1 MLQLILA
8 PPGCGKSEEI
18 RNMILQRHE
27 QGMRGMV
34 LIVPEQISF
43 DTERSMLRLLGAK
56 CTESV
61 EVLSFSRFCD
71 KFFEQYGGRVK
82 RRIDDMGKSAL
93 MQLSVRQLR
102 DGLKLYSRQISSPA
116 FTERLIQLNT
126 QMKRFCVTPE
136 AMRKSSERQNGILF
150 EKLSEF
156 SLIMAQFERSL
167 DSEYYDPIDDLTKI
181 AKMLDDKQY
190 FADKT
195 VFLDSFNGFTPQQLP
210 IIGKIIA
217 QANETVISLCLDKND
232 TAEGSVYSGMK
243 RTAESLR
250 KMARESGVRV
260 LPDITQ
266 SSFSRYKNDE
276 MKCVAKY
283 SFAAESYEYE
293 GEAHNV
299 HVATLRDI
307 YEECDYVAANI
318 RRLTREKGIRYR
330 EIAVI
335 ARDTEKYNGIIERS
349 LAANGI
355 PCFIDAKKSA
365 MGTAMV
371 RFTLNALQAA
381 RNYSTDCIL
390 TMLKTGI
397 TSIDDNDVMQLD
409 GYCTVWGISGDDWT
423 VDFIGAP
430 SGNTAEL
437 NDDEKAQL
445 EKINAVRAVIADNLT
460 RLHNAEQKGGAL
472 NISTALY
479 YFIIGMGADK
489 GLSAFCDRLRK
500 SGKNTEA
507 DVQQSAYDLVISL
520 LDQLVMALEKYNA
533 DYNAYFDMLVSAAN
547 GADIGRLPQGLDEIA
562 VGSAVRMRPRSPRVT
577 FIIGAN
583 DGEFPSVFSGGGL
596 FSDSELI
603 TLKNDGLELSC
614 YDEQRAADEA
624 FLAFTAAASPSE
636 QLFVTSYK
644 AGGLNGANTPSEIIT
659 RLINIFGEQIVDCG
673 YGGVDTIECKADAL
687 AEFGRQMCMS
697 SQAHSDLLRY
707 FTENPCD
714 EAENMQNV
722 SSVKNTHIDPE
733 VAKELFGKDIYL
745 SASRVDNFYHCSF
758 GYFCK
763 YGLKISPNKQVD
775 VDNLQRGSLIH
786 LAFCRFVE
794 KYSVADYRNM
804 SSLQREAEIRNAAN
818 ELLGSFI
825 AVKKTD
831 NIKQYHINSLC
842 KTIGRML
849 DIIYD
854 ELEQT
859 EFEKLDAEMTF
870 GNSEDADF
878 GELTIDLPNG
888 AKAHLSGQID
898 RVDVFEKNGEQ
909 YVRVIDYKTS
919 STEFR
924 LADVLY
930 GQNLQMLLY
939 LSAYKRLRKQR
950 DDEDILPAGVLY
962 MHVAEPSNKPSS
974 RCTKTPEQVRTERKK
989 AMKMNGILLDDE
1001 SSLTAMEPDFG
1012 GVFAPT
1018 LINKDGSITAKSVYT
1033 LSQYDMLAKY
1043 MDKLIVNMSEM
1054 LHTGDIAINPLDGK
1068 NPACHYC
1075 DYKDVCRRDQNEPC
1089 TKIEQISDEQAFE
1102 IIEKEADGE

>member
-1 MLQLILA
+1 MLQLILS
-8 PPGCGKSEEI
+8 PPGCSKSEEI
-18 RNMILQRHE
+18 RKMILQRHE
-27 QGMRGMV
+27 FGMRNMV

-93 MQLSVRQLR
+93 MQMCVRKLR
-102 DGLKLYSRQISSPA
+102 GDLKLYSRQISSPA

-136 AMRKSSERQNGILF
+136 AMAQSAERQNGILS

-156 SLIMAQFERSL
+156 SLIMAQFEQSL
-167 DSEYYDPIDDLTKI
+167 NVEYYDPIDDLTKI
-181 AKMLDDKQY
+181 TKMLSEKQY
-190 FADKT
+190 FANKT

-210 IIGKIIA
+210 LIEKIIS

-232 TAEGSVYSGMK
+232 TAEGSVYLGMK
-243 RTAESLR
+243 RTADSLR
-250 KMARESGVRV
+250 RMAKESGVKI
-260 LPDITQ
+260 LPDITPN
-266 SSFSRYKNDE
+266 SFMRYKNDE
-276 MKCVAKY
+276 MKCIAKY
-283 SFAAESYEYE
+283 SFAAESYKYE
-293 GEAHNV
+293 GQTHNI
-299 HVATLRDI
+299 HVATLHDI

-318 RRLTREKGIRYR
+318 RRLTRENGIRYR

-365 MGTAMV
+365 MGTAIV

-381 RNYSTDCIL
+381 RSYSTDSIL
-390 TMLKTGI
+390 TMLKTGLTCI
-397 TSIDDNDVMQLD
+397 GERDIMLLDN
-409 GYCTVWGISGDDWT
+409 YCTVWGINGDDWT
-423 VDFIGAP
+423 ADFIGAP
-430 SGNTAEL
+430 SGNTAGL

-445 EKINAVRAVIADNLT
+445 EKLNVLRKTIFDNLLQ
-460 RLHNAEQKGGAL
+460 LHTAEEKGGAL

-479 YFIIGMGADK
+479 KFIIAMGADR

-500 SGKNTEA
+500 DGKNTEA
-507 DVQQSAYDLVISL
+507 DTQQSAYDLVIAL
-520 LDQLVMALEKYNA
+520 LDQLVMALEKYDS
-533 DYNAYFDMLVSAAN
+533 DYNSYFDMLVSAAN

-562 VGSAVRMRPRSPRVT
+562 VGSAMRMRPSAPRIT

-624 FLAFTAAASPSE
+624 FLAFTAISSPSE
-636 QLFVTSYK
+636 QLFVTSYA
-644 AGGLNGANTPSEIIT
+644 AGGENGANAPSEIIT
-659 RLINIFGEQIVDCG
+659 RLINIFGKQIIDSSF
-673 YGGVDTIECKADAL
+673 YGVDAIECKAQAL
-687 AEFGRQMCMS
+687 SEYGRQMS
-697 SQAHSDLLRY
+697 LDSQSHSDLLEY
-707 FTENPCD
+707 FAENPCV
-714 EAENMQNV
+714 EAENMKNA
-722 SSVKNTHIDPE
+722 SSVKDTRIEPKT
-733 VAKELFGKDIYL
+733 AKELFGSDIYL

-794 KYSVADYRNM
+794 KYSVEDYRNM
-804 SSLQREAEIRNAAN
+804 SAFQREAEIMNAAN
-818 ELLGSFI
+818 ELMGSYI
-825 AVKKTD
+825 KIKKSD
-831 NIKQYHINSLC
+831 NIKQYRIKSLC

-859 EFEKLDAEMTF
+859 EYKELSTETTF
-870 GNSEDADF
+870 GNCDDADF
-878 GELTIDLPNG
+878 NELVIDLPNG

-898 RVDVFEKNGEQ
+898 RVDVYEKNGEQ
-909 YVRVIDYKTS
+909 YIRIIDYKTG
-919 STEFR
+919 TANFR
-924 LADVLY
+924 LSDVLY

-939 LSAYKRLRKQR
+939 LSAYKRLKKQR
-950 DDEDILPAGVLY
+950 DNEDILPAGVLY
-962 MHVAEPSNKPSS
+962 MHAAEPGAKKGNRDEKNKEEA
-974 RCTKTPEQVRTERKK
+974 RDKRRRT
-989 AMKMNGILLDDE
+989 MKMSGFLLDDE
-1001 SSLTAMEPDFG
+1001 ASLSAMEPDFAG
-1012 GVFAPT
+1012 LFAPT
-1018 LINKDGSITAKSVYT
+1018 KNNKGVITADSVYT
-1033 LSQYDMLAKY
+1033 LSQYEKLTKY

-1054 LHTGDIAINPLDGK
+1054 LRSGEIEINPLDGAK
-1068 NPACHYC
+1068 KACTYC
-1075 DYKDVCRRDQNEPC
+1075 DYAGVCRRDRNEPC
-1089 TKIEQISDEQAFE
+1089 REIEKISDEQAFE
-1102 IIEKEADGE
+1102 IIDREADSE

>member
-1 MLQLILA
+1 MLQLILS
-8 PPGCGKSEEI
+8 PPGCSKSEEI
-18 RNMILQRHE
+18 RKMILQRHE
-27 QGMRGMV
+27 QGMRNMV

-71 KFFEQYGGRVK
+71 KFFERYGGRVK

-93 MQLSVRQLR
+93 MQLCVRRLR
-102 DGLKLYSRQISSPA
+102 SDLKLYSRQISSPA

-136 AMRKSSERQNGILF
+136 AMRKSSARQNGILS

-156 SLIMAQFERSL
+156 SLIMAQFEQSL
-167 DSEYYDPIDDLTKI
+167 NIEYYDPIDDLTKI
-181 AKMLDDKQY
+181 AKMLDEKPY
-190 FADKT
+190 FANKS

-210 IIGKIIA
+210 LIYKIIS

-232 TAEGSVYSGMK
+232 TGENSVYSGMK
-243 RTAESLR
+243 RTVESLR
-250 KMARESGVRV
+250 RMAKESGIKV
-260 LPDITQ
+260 LPDITPN
-266 SSFSRYKNDE
+266 SFMRYKNDE

-283 SFAAESYEYE
+283 SFATESYKYE
-293 GEAHNV
+293 GQTQNI
-299 HVATLRDI
+299 HVATLHDI

-318 RRLTREKGIRYR
+318 RRLTRENGIRYR

-381 RNYSTDCIL
+381 RNYSTDSIL

-397 TSIDDNDVMQLD
+397 TSVDERNIMMLDN
-409 GYCTVWGISGDDWT
+409 YCTVWGINGDDWT
-423 VDFIGAP
+423 ADFIGAP
-430 SGNTAEL
+430 SGNTAEP

-445 EKINAVRAVIADNLT
+445 EKLNGLRRTIFDNLS
-460 RLHNAEQKGGAL
+460 RLHAAEQKGGAL

-479 YFIIGMGADK
+479 NFIIAMGADK
-489 GLSAFCDRLRK
+489 GLSAFCDRLRRN
-500 SGKNTEA
+500 GKNTEA
-507 DVQQSAYDLVISL
+507 DTQQSAYDLVIAL
-520 LDQLVMALEKYNA
+520 LDQLVMALEKYDT
-533 DYNAYFDMLVSAAN
+533 DYNAYFDMLASAAN

-562 VGSAVRMRPRSPRVT
+562 VGSAVRMRPSSPRVT

-624 FLAFTAAASPSE
+624 FLAFTAISSPSE
-636 QLFVTSYK
+636 QLFVTSYT
-644 AGGLNGANTPSEIIT
+644 AGGENGANAPSEIIT
-659 RLINIFGEQIVDCG
+659 RLVNIFGEQIIDIG
-673 YGGVDTIECKADAL
+673 YGSLDTIECKAQAL
-687 AEFGRQMCMS
+687 CEFGKQMNLNT
-697 SQAHSDLLRY
+697 QTHSDLTEY
-707 FTENPCD
+707 FKENPC
-714 EAENMQNV
+714 AESDNMQKA
-722 SSVKNTHIDPE
+722 SASTDARIDPKT
-733 VAKELFGKDIYL
+733 ATKLFGDDIYL
-745 SASRVDNFYHCSF
+745 SASQIDSFYHCSF
-758 GYFCK
+758 KYFCR
-763 YGLKISPNKQVD
+763 YGLKILPNRQVD
-775 VDNLQRGSLIH
+775 VDILQRGSLVH
-786 LAFCRFVE
+786 LVFCRFVE
-794 KYSVADYRNM
+794 KYSVEDYRNM
-804 SSLQREAEIRNAAN
+804 SALQREAEIMNAAN

-825 AVKKTD
+825 KIKKSD
-831 NIKQYHINSLC
+831 NIKQYRINSLC

-859 EFEKLDAEMTF
+859 EFVKQDTEMTF
-870 GNSEDADF
+870 GNSENADF

-888 AKAHLSGQID
+888 AKAHISGQID
-898 RVDVFEKNGEQ
+898 RVDVYENNGEQ
-909 YVRVIDYKTS
+909 YIRIIDYKTGGN
-919 STEFR
+919 EFR
-924 LADVLY
+924 LSDVLY

-939 LSAYKRLRKQR
+939 LSAYKRLKKQR
-950 DDEDILPAGVLY
+950 DNKDIIPAGILY
-962 MHVAEPSNKPSS
+962 MRAAEPGAKSALRS
-974 RCTKTPEQVRTERKK
+974 RRTPEEVLTDRRR

-1001 SSLTAMEPDFG
+1001 ASLTAMEPDFA

-1018 LINKDGSITAKSVYT
+1018 KNAKGVITADSVYT
-1033 LSQYDMLAKY
+1033 LSQYEKLAEY
-1043 MDKLIVNMSEM
+1043 MDKLIINMSEM
-1054 LHTGDIAINPLDGK
+1054 LHDGEIAVKPLDGVK
-1068 NPACHYC
+1068 KACNYC
-1075 DYKDVCRRDQNEPC
+1075 DYSEICRRDQNEPC
-1089 TKIEQISDEQAFE
+1089 DKIEQISDEQALD
-1102 IIEKEADGE
+1102 IIEKEANGE